1 MASRVGDKHGVNN
14 ESESITKMSAEDK
27 GNTGIKEDSG
37 DREFDLFLIDEAL
50 KKFPEEITLRKE
62 QIDCVKNLVFLK
74 RDVVALLPTGFGKSL
89 IYQLLPELH
98 KARNDSRRIVLVV
111 TPLTAIMTE
120 QAKSLKSLGIRA
132 AVLGEDQPGQAQGPQ
147 GQDEM
152 KLESITRGEVDI
164 VFGSAETW
172 LSNEWQKNL
181 KDSNLGQLISEI
193 AIDEVHTVIEW

>member
-62 QIDCVKNLVFLK
+62 QIDCVKNLVFSK

-132 AVLGEDQPGQAQGPQ
+132 AVLGENQPGQAQGPQ

-164 VFGSAETW
+164 IFGSAETW

>member
-62 QIDCVKNLVFLK
+62 QIDCVKNLVFSK

-120 QAKSLKSLGIRA
+120 QAKSFKSLGIRA

-152 KLESITRGEVDI
+152 KLESITRGE
-164 VFGSAETW
+164 S
-172 LSNEWQKNL
+172 
-181 KDSNLGQLISEI
+181 
-193 AIDEVHTVIEW
+193 

>member
-1 MASRVGDKHGVNN
+1 M
-14 ESESITKMSAEDK
+14 
-27 GNTGIKEDSG
+27 
-37 DREFDLFLIDEAL
+37 
-50 KKFPEEITLRKE
+50 RKE
-62 QIDCVKNLVFLK
+62 PIDCVKNLVFSK
-74 RDVVALLPTGFGKSL
+74 RDGVALLPTGFGKSL

-98 KARNDSRRIVLVV
+98 KARNDSRRTVLVV

-164 VFGSAETW
+164 IFDSAETW
-172 LSNEWQKNL
+172 LSNEWQK
-181 KDSNLGQLISEI
+181 I
-193 AIDEVHTVIEW
+193 